1 MPLRRKPVL
10 PDTIARHRGALA
22 LSAEHGVTDFYQG
35 VVPALVP
42 LLVAERGYDYAHA
55 GGVVLAATLVS
66 SLTQPLFG
74 VLADRGPAPGR
85 VRAVGLLLAAAGI
98 GAVGSTTSYAA
109 TCAALVLSG
118 IGVAAYHPEAAKAAH
133 RTGTGDR
140 GMGWFTFG
148 GLAGYAAGPVAAGA
162 VLLPFGLVATPLLAV
177 PAVIALLAGRFRG
190 RSPEPGD
197 DHSDAPVAGTNR
209 WREFGW
215 LTVIIVLRSVLFY
228 GVSTFLVL
236 SLAERLGAPP
246 STASLALV
254 LFSAAGAVSTLA
266 GGGLVE
272 RFGRLTV
279 LRVSHLTGLLLLG
292 CLITAPAVPIALVAA
307 AALGAAVNLPLPVH
321 TTLGQH
327 YLPRNLGIAG
337 AVTLGISVSSGGAA
351 VPALGAFAN
360 VHGTTAALAVLLP
373 LPALA
378 TALTAF
384 LRDPAEQAEQAEQAE
399 L

>member
-10 PDTIARHRGALA
+10 PDTIARHRSAFA

-66 SLTQPLFG
+66 SLAQPLFG
-74 VLADRGPAPGR
+74 VLADRGPALGR
-85 VRAVGLLLAAAGI
+85 VRAVGLLLAAAGV
-98 GAVGSTTSYAA
+98 GAVGSTASYAA

-118 IGVAAYHPEAAKAAH
+118 IGVAAYHPEAAKAVH

-162 VLLPFGLVATPLLAV
+162 VLLPFGLAATPLLAV
-177 PAVIALLAGRFRG
+177 PAVAAVIVGRFRG
-190 RSPEPGD
+190 RSPEPGGEPD
-197 DHSDAPVAGTNR
+197 GESGAQVAGLNR

-215 LTVIIVLRSVLFY
+215 LTLIIVLRSVLFY

-236 SLAERLGAPP
+236 SVADRLGATP

-279 LRVSHLTGLLLLG
+279 LRVSHVTGLLLLG

-327 YLPRNLGIAG
+327 YLPRNLGVAG

-384 LRDPAEQAEQAEQAE
+384 LRDPAEQADQ
-399 L
+399 